1 MTMKSKSNGNLSE
14 ERVSETKKEKG
25 HKEREREFLMQCCHS
40 TLSVFFLPYGSITI
54 SLIHGYGLAVSA
66 SKIMFA

>member
-25 HKEREREFLMQCCHS
+25 HKERERESSSCNVATVH
-40 TLSVFFLPYGSITI
+40 
-54 SLIHGYGLAVSA
+54 
-66 SKIMFA
+66 